1 LGRSGRR
8 RSSSGGSGHGCRA
21 FSQDTQAFYQR
32 RTRKKTQWKKIKVKV
47 KVKVEVKVKDDKT
60 NKTNE
65 AKKNK
70 SGAELNEAELEL
82 S

>member
-47 KVKVEVKVKDDKT
+47 KVEVEVKDDKT

-65 AKKNK
+65 TKKNK
-70 SGAELNEAELEL
+70 SGAELNEAELEQ